1 MFSEGAGVFVAVNKR
16 SRLKN
21 ILDSWSK
28 CTKTWTKEECKVIA
42 LPLTAITCE
51 YLRIKQEICRLS
63 GSSMIS
69 SICGISFYLFT
80 VLIKRHSSGHL
91 TYFPKELC
99 AKRALKS
106 KHVVFIVLEDV
117 ICFVGHYNIIYI
129 YYCTS
134 NAAHLHLHNKEF
146 IISNYSLYT
155 LWTCLL
161 EPTVMGCNLK
171 HVIMMERFQCGSS
184 MSQ

>member
-1 MFSEGAGVFVAVNKR
+1 MLIRWCFLKEQEFLLVAGNKR

-42 LPLTAITCE
+42 LPLTVITCE

-106 KHVVFIVLEDV
+106 KHVVFIVLEDI
-117 ICFVGHYNIIYI
+117 ICFVGHYCYISYIFTIAQAMQHISTYIIKNSSFQITHYML
-129 YYCTS
+129 C
-134 NAAHLHLHNKEF
+134 EPVCW
-146 IISNYSLYT
+146 SL
-155 LWTCLL
+155 
-161 EPTVMGCNLK
+161 
-171 HVIMMERFQCGSS
+171 Q
-184 MSQ
+184 